1 MTTDRDAAEVVRSWM
16 KEEVQ
21 LDDAGIHRVLARLP
35 DTPQRRHRW
44 LWPFDWRPFGPGAT
58 RSVGSV
64 APLATRRTYTMFN
77 AIRVAA
83 IVAAFALAGSL
94 LLVSTDLGQPADP
107 MGPPAASA
115 PGSEAIAH
123 VTGEQR
129 VLRQVSVGEVDV
141 VPGGVAIRGV
151 TWEAA
156 VSADDAR
163 LEGVLSVTQN
173 EDSFEDSV
181 GTRAIS
187 GSARLDTDDG
197 SWVGTYRG
205 IGYPDTNDLQY
216 QSVLRGEGAYEGLTT
231 VLYTT
236 NYQNELVLD
245 FEGIIFPGEMPE
257 YP

>member
-1 MTTDRDAAEVVRSWM
+1 MTTDREAAEVVRSWM
-16 KEEVQ
+16 KEEIQ

-44 LWPFDWRPFGPGAT
+44 LWPFDWRPFGPGAA
-58 RSVGSV
+58 RRAGSD
-64 APLATRRTYTMFN
+64 APPVIRRINTMFN

-83 IVAAFALAGSL
+83 VMAALALAGSL
-94 LLVSTDLGQPADP
+94 LLVSTDLGRPADP
-107 MGPPAASA
+107 DQAPAAPA
-115 PGSEAIAH
+115 PGGEAIAH

-129 VLRQVSVGEVDV
+129 VLRQVSAGEVGV
-141 VPGGVAIRGV
+141 EPGGVAIRGA
-151 TWEAA
+151 TWEMA
-156 VSADDAR
+156 VSADDPR
-163 LEGVLSVTQN
+163 LDGLLSVTQN
-173 EDSFEDSV
+173 EDSFEGSV

-216 QSVLRGEGAYEGLTT
+216 QSILRGEGAHAGLTV

-236 NYQNELVLD
+236 NYENELVLG